1 MKTRIIKAG
10 IICMLLAAFMTSGCG
25 RSNDTQ
31 MKVSFQSS
39 EPADS
44 YDERQISIAENV
56 EKLVMDMS
64 VKVDSGEVNIQVIRK
79 SDDSLMWDATYREDT
94 DFKIMMEKV
103 EAGSEYYLIVTAKQT
118 KNALVTVNS
127 ETKLT
132 KDDNS

>member
-25 RSNDTQ
+25 RSNDIQ